1 MVSAFGDLRGP
12 MDVEYVLLDRSTSIV
27 VELLRIFSLEI
38 WKGEFTLR
46 KEIGENT
53 RTLLRGRLYIL

>member
-1 MVSAFGDLRGP
+1 
-12 MDVEYVLLDRSTSIV
+12 MDVEYVLLDLSTSIV

-38 WKGEFTLR
+38 WKGDFTLR

>member
-38 WKGEFTLR
+38 WVGKITIREVTGGNEP
-46 KEIGENT
+46 
-53 RTLLRGRLYIL
+53 TLLIGRLYRL